1 VPSQT
6 VEERVIMEKKNVKI
20 PFEHRPSAHCENGV
34 TSNLLNYYNINL
46 SEPMIFGIGSGL
58 FFSYMPFI
66 KLNYLPVISFRPLPG
81 WIFKRITK
89 RLNIK
94 ISRRKFANSQAA
106 MAALDQNISKGIPTG
121 CLVGVFHLT
130 YFPRPY
136 RFHFNAHNI
145 IVFGRENGDYLISD
159 PVMENPEK
167 LSYEDLK
174 RVRYAKGTY
183 PPVGRMYFVKSISDS
198 YDLPEAIIK
207 GIRKTSKDM
216 LNIPIPLFGVK
227 GIRYLAKSIKRWPR
241 RLGPKKASLYLGQV
255 IRMLEEIG
263 TGGAGFRFIYAAFL
277 QEAATVLNKD
287 WLNDLSKEMTM
298 VGDRWRQFAIMSGR
312 IFKERAKS
320 EENYESAANI
330 LLDIADREESIFKK
344 LKDISLEK

>member
-1 VPSQT
+1 M
-6 VEERVIMEKKNVKI
+6 ERRDIKI

-34 TSNLLNYYNINL
+34 TSNLLNFYGIDL

-89 RLNIK
+89 RLGIK
-94 ISRRKFANSQAA
+94 INRKKFANPRIA
-106 MAALDQNISKGIPTG
+106 MESLDENLAKGIPTG

-130 YFPRPY
+130 YFPKPY

-145 IVFGRENGDYLISD
+145 IVYGREKGEYWISD

-167 LSYEDLK
+167 LTYEDLK

-183 PPVGRMYFVKSISDS
+183 PPVGRMYYVKSRSET
-198 YDLPEAIIK
+198 YELEKAIVK
-207 GIRKTSKDM
+207 GIKKTSQDM
-216 LNIPIPLFGVK
+216 LHIPVPLFGVK
-227 GIRYLAKSIKRWPR
+227 GIRYLARRMKKWPEK
-241 RLGPKKASLYLGQV
+241 LGPKKASLYLGQV
-255 IRMLEEIG
+255 VRMLEEIG

-277 QEAATVLNKD
+277 QEAADILGQE
-287 WLNDLSKEMTM
+287 WLHEVSGEMTAA
-298 VGDRWRQFAIMSGR
+298 GDRWREFAIMSGR
-312 IFKERAKS
+312 IFKERAKH
-320 EENYESAANI
+320 EETYESAANI
-330 LLDIADREESIFKK
+330 LIDIANREEQIFRK
-344 LKDISLEK
+344 LKKISLTQ

>member
-1 VPSQT
+1 M
-6 VEERVIMEKKNVKI
+6 RMENKNITI

-34 TSNLLNYYNINL
+34 TSNLLNFYGIDL

-89 RLNIK
+89 KLGIK
-94 ISRRKFANSQAA
+94 ISRKKFANPRIA
-106 MAALDQNISKGIPTG
+106 MEALDDNLKKGIPTG

-130 YFPRPY
+130 YFPKPY

-159 PVMENPEK
+159 PIMENIEK
-167 LSYEDLK
+167 LSYNDLK
-174 RVRYAKGTY
+174 RVRYAKGTW
-183 PPVGRMYFVKSISDS
+183 PPIGGMYFVKQTSEQC
-198 YDLPEAIIK
+198 DLKTAIVQGIK
-207 GIRKTSKDM
+207 KTCQDM
-216 LNIPIPLFGVK
+216 LHIPVPMFGVK
-227 GIRYLAKSIKRWPR
+227 GIRYLAKRMQKWPKK
-241 RLGPKKASLYLGQV
+241 LGPKKASLYLGQV

-277 QEAATVLNKD
+277 QESAGILEQE
-287 WLNDLSKEMTM
+287 WLNEMSKEMTEA
-298 VGDRWRQFAIMSGR
+298 GDCWRQFSTMAGR
-312 IFKERAKS
+312 IFKDRAKG
-320 EENYESAANI
+320 EESYENAADI
-330 LLDIADREESIFKK
+330 LNDIADREEKIFKR
-344 LKDISLEK
+344 LKNISLKK